1 MKNLQLNPSEA
12 DISGPTTVD
21 STAPKGLVFHYA
33 DEAKP
38 LATPWQVAIERAKL
52 VRKSKLPQGP
62 ILDPACGSGIQ
73 LAAYC
78 AMLGRSGVGIEM
90 DEATA
95 KAANAN
101 LKRVADQGFGESL
114 LSSSVIIGDG
124 TVGDS
129 DKKFA
134 MLHLDPARPRNSR
147 THGLDEMAPNLPEIF
162 SAWKDSLIHGER
174 GPAILLDLSPRLDSP
189 SNKK

>member
-1 MKNLQLNPSEA
+1 MKSLQLNPSEA

-52 VRKSKLPQGP
+52 VRKCKLPQGP

-95 KAANAN
+95 IAANAN
-101 LKRVADQGFGESL
+101 LRRVADQGFGESL
-114 LSSSVIIGDG
+114 LSSSLESSSSDFFSNHSFNLSSVLLADESSLSNS
-124 TVGDS
+124 DS
-129 DKKFA
+129 ST
-134 MLHLDPARPRNSR
+134 LVPLGSC
-147 THGLDEMAPNLPEIF
+147 L
-162 SAWKDSLIHGER
+162 
-174 GPAILLDLSPRLDSP
+174 
-189 SNKK
+189 